1 MGGTDGGC
9 LNDSGPLCASNV
21 ILDGAGNLYG
31 TTPEAGAYNGGVL
44 FELTPGGV
52 GWTETV
58 LHNFGGSGD
67 GIAPANGV
75 IMDKAG
81 NLYGQTAGDYYQT
94 DVPPTVYEVSLSGGT
109 WVENII
115 YTLPNYDNVAATS
128 TLTMD
133 AAGNIYGN
141 SAHEVFELSPNG
153 QGGWNPTVLH
163 TFTGPPK
170 DGQNANGTPVL
181 DSAGNHYGATGLGGS
196 KGCGTVYKLTPRKR
210 GKWTEKILYS
220 FACTGGYEPVSG
232 IVLDAG
238 LNIYGTNGTL
248 EGGGSFGDGMVYE
261 LLAPVGTGS
270 YKENIL
276 FTFNGKDGSGPLAN
290 LTWDGAGNLYGTTAG
305 GGLLGNGMGANG
317 TVFEVNPSAAATT
330 TTLASSPNPS
340 TSGEAVI
347 FTAAVA
353 PAPPDGETVT
363 FMDGSTELGTGAL
376 SGGSASFTTSALAVG
391 TSKITAVYGSD
402 FDFGGSTSNTV
413 KQVVKK

>member
-1 MGGTDGGC
+1 
-9 LNDSGPLCASNV
+9 
-21 ILDGAGNLYG
+21 
-31 TTPEAGAYNGGVL
+31 
-44 FELTPGGV
+44 
-52 GWTETV
+52 
-58 LHNFGGSGD
+58 
-67 GIAPANGV
+67 
-75 IMDKAG
+75 
-81 NLYGQTAGDYYQT
+81 
-94 DVPPTVYEVSLSGGT
+94 
-109 WVENII
+109 
-115 YTLPNYDNVAATS
+115 
-128 TLTMD
+128 
-133 AAGNIYGN
+133 
-141 SAHEVFELSPNG
+141 
-153 QGGWNPTVLH
+153 
-163 TFTGPPK
+163 
-170 DGQNANGTPVL
+170 
-181 DSAGNHYGATGLGGS
+181 
-196 KGCGTVYKLTPRKR
+196 
-210 GKWTEKILYS
+210 
-220 FACTGGYEPVSG
+220 VSG

-347 FTAAVA
+347 FTAAVT

-363 FMDGSTELGTGAL
+363 FMDGSTELGTGTL